1 MAIFSAQKLLNF
13 IFSEIAND
21 RCGADTKRVKIG
33 RREVLKILRQFK
45 RFEKISI
52 S

>member
-13 IFSEIAND
+13 IFSETAND
-21 RCGADTKRVKIG
+21 RCGADTKGVKIG
-33 RREVLKILRQFK
+33 RREILKILRQLK
-45 RFEKISI
+45 RFEKISV